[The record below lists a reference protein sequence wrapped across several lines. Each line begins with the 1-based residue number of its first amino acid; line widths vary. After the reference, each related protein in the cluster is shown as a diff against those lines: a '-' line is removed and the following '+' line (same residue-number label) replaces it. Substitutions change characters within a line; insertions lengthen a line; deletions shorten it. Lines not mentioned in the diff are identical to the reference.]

1 MLSMHINPKYLL
13 IGLIA
18 TPVALFAGYI
28 AAAIVPLIVE
38 TVVPEVVRAV
48 TGS

>member
-1 MLSMHINPKYLL
+1 MHTMYINPKYLL

-18 TPVALFAGYI
+18 TPVVLFAGYI
-28 AAAIVPLIVE
+28 AAAIVPFIVE
-38 TVVPEVVRAV
+38 AVVPEVVRAV